1 MAREAGSALNE
12 IVAGSGEVT
21 RLIDEIA
28 HATDRQQVSVREVG
42 QNIARIVDL
51 IDGIRDA
58 VGDCSGRTDKLA
70 SVAEE
75 LHRSVGEFRVEK

>member
-1 MAREAGSALNE
+1 
-12 IVAGSGEVT
+12 
-21 RLIDEIA
+21 
-28 HATDRQQVSVREVG
+28 VREVG